1 MATLQGQH
9 ITKNKLAMLLAT
21 FFCRVVSRTVLDH
34 SGEKSGRNNGGG
46 TQTQNAETT
55 VKAVSSVSI
64 LLPSGT
70 KYWQALNI
78 AFRCTH

>member
-9 ITKNKLAMLLAT
+9 IAKNKLAMLLAI

-34 SGEKSGRNNGGG
+34 SGGKSGRNNRGGI
-46 TQTQNAETT
+46 QNAENT

-64 LLPSGT
+64 LLPIRSKILAST
-70 KYWQALNI
+70 
-78 AFRCTH
+78 